1 MYIYI
6 SGMQI
11 ASALSLSVFDNLFLV
26 CLSSFCLCLVSICL
40 SVCQSVSY
48 FRNYLV
54 KGRFS
59 ENECLT
65 YKVCFDLSHNF
76 YLKMFHF
83 WNNLTIDYIL
93 LNVLG
98 CSCKMPDIFVSRGSV
113 HWEPS
118 RSLRTDRQTWES

>member
-1 MYIYI
+1 MYICTYP
-6 SGMQI
+6 
-11 ASALSLSVFDNLFLV
+11 ACKLHLLSALVFSIIFFLSVCLLSV
-26 CLSSFCLCLVSICL
+26 RLSSFYL

-59 ENECLT
+59 ENEYVT
-65 YKVCFDLSHNF
+65 YIVCFDLSYNF

-83 WNNLTIDYIL
+83 WNNLTVDYII

-118 RSLRTDRQTWES
+118 HSLRTDRQTW